1 MLTICAKLA
10 AWREGDSARQIKA
23 KGSDMKKYTKA
34 RPSVLAAIVMASAVF
49 GTACG
54 KKDENSAAPAEA
66 VKPATITVYS
76 ERKEH
81 LIKPLFEAYTAK
93 TGVQIR
99 YITDSAGPLISRLQ
113 SEGEATPADML
124 ITVDA
129 GNLWQATEQGVL
141 RAIESPALEANVP
154 ANLQDEQNRW
164 FGLSQRA
171 RTIVYSTERVKPE
184 ELSTY
189 EALADEKWHGRLC
202 LRTSKKVYN
211 QSLVA
216 TMIATQGEEQ
226 TEAIVAGWVANL
238 ATEPYSNDTM
248 LMEDIAA
255 GRCDVGV
262 VNTYYFG
269 RLQQASPE
277 LALALFW
284 PNQDGRGV
292 HVNISG
298 AGITTHAKN
307 PEGAKALLEWLS
319 SPEAQYTFAELNQE
333 YPVNPDV
340 EPSEQVLSWGSFK
353 ADQVNMG
360 AAGRLQAAAVRLMD
374 RAGYN

>member
-1 MLTICAKLA
+1 
-10 AWREGDSARQIKA
+10 
-23 KGSDMKKYTKA
+23 MKMYTKA
-34 RPSVLAAIVMASAVF
+34 RPSAMLAAIVMAGAMFST
-49 GTACG
+49 GCG
-54 KKDENSAAPAEA
+54 KKDSESAASQEA
-66 VKPATITVYS
+66 TKPTTITVYS

-81 LIKPLFEAYTAK
+81 LIKPMFEAYTEK

-113 SEGEATPADML
+113 SEGEATRADML

-141 RAIESPALEANVP
+141 RSIESPTLEENVP

-184 ELSTY
+184 DLSTY
-189 EALADEKWHGRLC
+189 EALADEKWKDRLC

-216 TMIATQGEEQ
+216 TMIATQGEAQ
-226 TEAIVAGWVANL
+226 TEAIVKGWVANL

-255 GRCDVGV
+255 GRCDVGI

-269 RLQQASPE
+269 RLHKDDPNI
-277 LALALFW
+277 ALALFW
-284 PNQDGRGV
+284 PNQDDRGV

-307 PEGAKALLEWLS
+307 PEGAQALLEWLS
-319 SPEAQYTFAELNQE
+319 SADAQYTFAELNQE
-333 YPVNPDV
+333 YPVNPEV
-340 EPSEQVLSWGSFK
+340 KPSEQVQSWGSFK

-360 AAGRLQAAAVRLMD
+360 SAGRLQADAVKLMD